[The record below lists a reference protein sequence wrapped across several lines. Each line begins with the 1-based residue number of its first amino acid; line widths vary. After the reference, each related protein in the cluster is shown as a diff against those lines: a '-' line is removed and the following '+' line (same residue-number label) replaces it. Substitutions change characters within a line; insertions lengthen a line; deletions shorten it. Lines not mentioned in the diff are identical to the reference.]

1 MPNLTVILNHQNE
14 LFRNKAN
21 SLNAIVDRAR
31 ELKEKNEQLETQML
45 VNEEEKK
52 VASFESNEDLS
63 SGMIAAHIMHWT
75 HEQALEAKIAQLHEL
90 CENTQKV

>member
-1 MPNLTVILNHQNE
+1 MAVTIEELTIEVFILISDEYATNLTLLLSQQNE

-52 VASFESNEDLS
+52 VSTFSSND
-63 SGMIAAHIMHWT
+63 
-75 HEQALEAKIAQLHEL
+75 
-90 CENTQKV
+90 V